1 MSGGGRSSG
10 AAPHPDG
17 ASPGDGA
24 TEPTGARRGL
34 YGGATVVLSTLVA
47 LLGVAMIVIAL
58 AGGGGPLARG
68 VLVGLLF
75 VLAGG
80 GRAWMA
86 WRGASLAQPREE
98 DDRG

>member
-1 MSGGGRSSG
+1 V
-10 AAPHPDG
+10 
-17 ASPGDGA
+17 SPRDPG
-24 TEPTGARRGL
+24 TPRPRPQGL
-34 YGGATVVLSTLVA
+34 YGGATVVLSGLVA
-47 LLGVAMIVIAL
+47 LLGVAMIVIAV

-86 WRGASLAQPREE
+86 WRGASLAAPS
-98 DDRG
+98 DDREPDDG

>member
-1 MSGGGRSSG
+1 VSPRE
-10 AAPHPDG
+10 DG
-17 ASPGDGA
+17 APRSRPQ
-24 TEPTGARRGL
+24 GL
-34 YGGATVVLSTLVA
+34 YGGATVVLSGLVA

-86 WRGASLAQPREE
+86 WRGASLTAPADREP
-98 DDRG
+98 DDG

>member
-1 MSGGGRSSG
+1 VSAERPGAGG
-10 AAPHPDG
+10 
-17 ASPGDGA
+17 
-24 TEPTGARRGL
+24 RRGL
-34 YGGATVVLSTLVA
+34 YGGATVVLSSLVA

-75 VLAGG
+75 VLAGS

-86 WRGASLAQPREE
+86 WRGASLAAPREE
-98 DDRG
+98 EEPRG

>member
-1 MSGGGRSSG
+1 MSGMGPRSG
-10 AAPHPDG
+10 PAAPRDG
-17 ASPGDGA
+17 GPPGGGSSA
-24 TEPTGARRGL
+24 PAAARRGL
-34 YGGATVVLSTLVA
+34 YGGATVVLSSLVA
-47 LLGVAMIVIAL
+47 VLGVVMIVVAL

-75 VLAGG
+75 VLAGA

-86 WRGASLAQPREE
+86 WRGASLATPREE

>member
-1 MSGGGRSSG
+1 MSGEQRSRREPG
-10 AAPHPDG
+10 AA
-17 ASPGDGA
+17 
-24 TEPTGARRGL
+24 GARRGL
-34 YGGATVVLSTLVA
+34 YGGATVVLSSLVA

-86 WRGASLAQPREE
+86 WRGASIAAPPEE
-98 DDRG
+98 EGGRRG

>member
-1 MSGGGRSSG
+1 VSG
-10 AAPHPDG
+10 AGRPTGSDAR
-17 ASPGDGA
+17 PGDPARGDGPA
-24 TEPTGARRGL
+24 GPSGPRRGL
-34 YGGATVVLSTLVA
+34 YGGATVVLSSLVA

-75 VLAGG
+75 VLAGA

>member
-1 MSGGGRSSG
+1 
-10 AAPHPDG
+10 
-17 ASPGDGA
+17 
-24 TEPTGARRGL
+24 
-34 YGGATVVLSTLVA
+34 VLSTLVA
-47 LLGVAMIVIAL
+47 LLGVVMIVIAV

-86 WRGASLAQPREE
+86 WRGASLAAPREDGE
-98 DDRG
+98 PRG

>member
-1 MSGGGRSSG
+1 VSG
-10 AAPHPDG
+10 AGRRSGPGPDPDG
-17 ASPGDGA
+17 PSRGDGT

-34 YGGATVVLSTLVA
+34 YGGATVVLSSLVA
-47 LLGVAMIVIAL
+47 VLGVLMIVVAV

-75 VLAGG
+75 VLAGA

-86 WRGASLAQPREE
+86 WRGASLATPREE